1 MRRIIAVLFSLF
13 VPILMKAQKT
23 CHQSG
28 SISYTLHS
36 DGTNAVP
43 AISNTIYSGNSQS
56 VNANRE
62 IIIPVV
68 VHILTNSITSISDE
82 QVHSQ
87 IEALNRDFGGRNA
100 DLANVPERFKGVVGK
115 SLIRFELAKIDPAGN
130 PTSGIVRKKTNIS
143 MFSLDDRIKYS
154 SKGGDDAWTK
164 DHYLNIWVG
173 SLLNSVL
180 GYASVPGAPAS
191 TDGVVL
197 NEMVFGTINKPGSYN
212 MGRVA
217 VHEIGHWL
225 GLKHIW
231 GDGYCGDD
239 GIDDTPSQKSYNRG
253 CPSGVVQTCGND
265 AKGDMYMNF
274 MDLTDDGCMFMFT
287 EGQKRKMR
295 SQFETGAPRQELLSS
310 GALGAPGTVLDA
322 NWNGASKVSEIAVS
336 AFKVYP
342 VPATSEIT
350 IDVLSGSKITQ
361 LTVYNMIG
369 QAMLTVPVN
378 KARAVVDISGLRAG
392 QYMIRADQPG
402 ASIERFVKL

>member
-1 MRRIIAVLFSLF
+1 
-13 VPILMKAQKT
+13 
-23 CHQSG
+23 
-28 SISYTLHS
+28 
-36 DGTNAVP
+36 
-43 AISNTIYSGNSQS
+43 
-56 VNANRE
+56 
-62 IIIPVV
+62 
-68 VHILTNSITSISDE
+68 
-82 QVHSQ
+82 
-87 IEALNRDFGGRNA
+87 
-100 DLANVPERFKGVVGK
+100 
-115 SLIRFELAKIDPAGN
+115 
-130 PTSGIVRKKTNIS
+130 
-143 MFSLDDRIKYS
+143 
-154 SKGGDDAWTK
+154 
-164 DHYLNIWVG
+164 
-173 SLLNSVL
+173 
-180 GYASVPGAPAS
+180 
-191 TDGVVL
+191 
-197 NEMVFGTINKPGSYN
+197 

-239 GIDDTPSQKSYNRG
+239 GIDDTPAQKSYNRG

-274 MDLTDDGCMFMFT
+274 MDLTDDACMFMFT

-295 SQFETGAPRQELLSS
+295 SQFETGAPRQALLSS

>member
-1 MRRIIAVLFSLF
+1 M
-13 VPILMKAQKT
+13 
-23 CHQSG
+23 
-28 SISYTLHS
+28 
-36 DGTNAVP
+36 
-43 AISNTIYSGNSQS
+43 
-56 VNANRE
+56 
-62 IIIPVV
+62 
-68 VHILTNSITSISDE
+68 HILTNSITSISDE

-154 SKGGDDAWTK
+154 AKGGDDAWTK

-180 GYASVPGAPAS
+180 GYASVPGSPAA

-295 SQFETGAPRQELLSS
+295 SQFETGAPRQALLSS
-310 GALGAPGTVLDA
+310 GALGTPGTVLDA
-322 NWNGASKVSEIAVS
+322 NWNGASKVSELALS